1 MQGKQADLRLRQG
14 RADEARNLLQTAL
27 PVMRDAF
34 LPGQVDRNVIHDNVR
49 AVDFCEQVRQMLR

>member
-34 LPGQVDRNVIHDNVR
+34 LPGQVDRAAAER
-49 AVDFCEQVRQMLR
+49 LATQLGM